1 MSLDKFTTENV
12 DDLIFDVIEAVRGR
26 FHKRRDKNSICKY
39 LNVSTETEKLYIESW
54 IDVLLESN
62 KIRNKE
68 FQGNDSYFINYNK
81 NLNSHEF
88 TETSETEYNSNK
100 HDHQSSLENSNQTK
114 LNELN
119 SELTLLKSLV
129 SEQFIYIKKSLQE
142 INDLYQRNENTSTY
156 TNALIKQIDDL
167 KEENKMK
174 NRIIQSLVEHNN
186 AVFWQTKDQTVAIE
200 NTPPENVVTSLEETI
215 SAHSILAGT
224 PNVKEH
230 MKENTSKIPKNN
242 TPENVNDFP
251 IDHIDAVNWNTI
263 TDNNNSIS
271 NTIPDSIPDNSQ
283 RIDFVVSDNISNN
296 NNNSNDNDALSN
308 MTSTDIDDMLTEVRK
323 NKHKEY
329 ISYISTEHSKA
340 PSILSTIELEVSNKT
355 NNPDNNTDAEEWKP
369 GTSLIVGDS
378 MIAGLREAKLSR
390 NRKVKVRFFPGAKM
404 KDFYYYLVPL
414 LKKKPDNLILHFGT
428 NDAPYKNEDEK
439 YKELK
444 SIKDFIN
451 K

>member
-26 FHKRRDKNSICKY
+26 FHKRLDKNSICKY

-62 KIRNKE
+62 KIRKKE
-68 FQGNDSYFINYNK
+68 FQVSDSYFISYNK
-81 NLNSHEF
+81 NFNSHEF
-88 TETSETEYNSNK
+88 TETSETEYKSKK
-100 HDHQSSLENSNQTK
+100 HDHQSSLENSHQTK
-114 LNELN
+114 SNELN
-119 SELTLLKSLV
+119 SELALLKSLV
-129 SEQFIYIKKSLQE
+129 SEQLIYIKKSLQE
-142 INDLYQRNENTSTY
+142 INDLHERNENTSTY
-156 TNALIKQIDDL
+156 TNTLIKQIDDL

-200 NTPPENVVTSLEETI
+200 NTPPKNVVSNLEETV
-215 SAHSILAGT
+215 SAHTILAGT
-224 PNVKEH
+224 PNVKEDI
-230 MKENTSKIPKNN
+230 KENASEIPKNN
-242 TPENVNDFP
+242 TPENVS
-251 IDHIDAVNWNTI
+251 DHIDAVNRNTI
-263 TDNNNSIS
+263 TDDNNSIS

-283 RIDFVVSDNISNN
+283 QIDFVVSDNNN
-296 NNNSNDNDALSN
+296 DYNNNSNDNDALSN
-308 MTSTDIDDMLTEVRK
+308 MTSKDIDDMLTEVRK